1 MSAMTNYME
10 TKMLNAM
17 RGTAEAAPV
26 SVWVGMFLSNPGESG
41 TGGTEVSYEGYVRQ
55 QLQLTAPTAS
65 GNTVGCTNSEALVF
79 PTPPGSSGTVTHVAV
94 FDAQTGGNMLCY
106 AALNNNI
113 VLTSETSP
121 RIQSGNVQLSLS
133 AGNMDAS
140 YKMRVLNWLRGT
152 TISGFTSYL
161 ALYNGDPASGGTE
174 LTGTGYARMAVTFAE
189 PAEQVSGQ
197 MTMQNNAAME
207 SAAANVN
214 WGTWAYGV
222 ILDAATGGNRVWTA
236 KNAGEY
242 AMQNGAKAYFDAGT
256 IQVALN

>member
-1 MSAMTNYME
+1 MTNYME

-17 RGTAEAAPV
+17 RGTAVAAPV

-189 PAEQVSGQ
+189 PTEQVSGQ

-236 KNAGEY
+236 KNAG
-242 AMQNGAKAYFDAGT
+242 NTPCRTGRRPTLTLVRSKWR
-256 IQVALN
+256 

>member
-17 RGTAEAAPV
+17 RGTAAAAPV

-121 RIQSGNVQLSLS
+121 RIQSGNVQCSLS

-189 PAEQVSGQ
+189 PAEQV
-197 MTMQNNAAME
+197 A
-207 SAAANVN
+207 V
-214 WGTWAYGV
+214 
-222 ILDAATGGNRVWTA
+222 R
-236 KNAGEY
+236 
-242 AMQNGAKAYFDAGT
+242 
-256 IQVALN
+256 

>member
-1 MSAMTNYME
+1 MTHVCHDELYGE

-17 RGTAEAAPV
+17 RGTAAAAPA
-26 SVWVGMFLSNPGESG
+26 SISVGMFPSRFGESG

-55 QLQLTAPTAS
+55 QSAAIGPGDQRQHGQLREQRGAP
-65 GNTVGCTNSEALVF
+65 GL

-106 AALNNNI
+106 TALNNNI

-133 AGNMDAS
+133 AGNMDTAT
-140 YKMRVLNWLRGT
+140 KCVLNWLRGT
-152 TISGFTSYL
+152 SISGFTSYL
-161 ALYNGDPASGGTE
+161 ALYNGEPASGGTE
-174 LTGTGYARMAVTFAE
+174 LTGTGYARMAISFAE

-197 MTMQNNAAME
+197 MTMQNSTAME

-214 WGTWAYGV
+214 WEPGP
-222 ILDAATGGNRVWTA
+222 TA
-236 KNAGEY
+236 
-242 AMQNGAKAYFDAGT
+242 
-256 IQVALN
+256 

>member
-1 MSAMTNYME
+1 
-10 TKMLNAM
+10 
-17 RGTAEAAPV
+17 
-26 SVWVGMFLSNPGESG
+26 
-41 TGGTEVSYEGYVRQ
+41 
-55 QLQLTAPTAS
+55 
-65 GNTVGCTNSEALVF
+65 
-79 PTPPGSSGTVTHVAV
+79 
-94 FDAQTGGNMLCY
+94 
-106 AALNNNI
+106 
-113 VLTSETSP
+113 
-121 RIQSGNVQLSLS
+121 
-133 AGNMDAS
+133 MDAS

-161 ALYNGDPASGGTE
+161 ALYNGEPASGGTE